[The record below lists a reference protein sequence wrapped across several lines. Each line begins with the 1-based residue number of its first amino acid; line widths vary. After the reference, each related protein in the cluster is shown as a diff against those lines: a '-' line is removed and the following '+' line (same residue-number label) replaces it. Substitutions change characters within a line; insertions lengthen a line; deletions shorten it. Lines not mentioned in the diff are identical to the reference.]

1 MKKDSTNPN
10 KGISRGA
17 AIFQKMLEDKNAIRA
32 HIQNGGRIAD
42 LKDHYSF
49 VKPLPTPG
57 A

>member
-32 HIQNGGRIAD
+32 HIQNGGRISD
-42 LKDHYSF
+42 LKDLYSF